1 MTMLRPTL
9 PVPAACALHLAIL
22 LLPLRMTADGPPSA
36 AATITVQT
44 GQPGTPISPELYG
57 VFYEDINYSADGGL
71 YAEMVQNRSFEYYPI
86 QPWVRDEKQLTDHV
100 PLYAWSSVQR
110 GGLKAKM
117 ETSILAPLHPNN
129 PNYLVLTTSG
139 SAGEAGVVNTG
150 YDGGMPVL
158 AGALYDFSLHAR
170 HLGGEAGAWSIALE
184 APDGSRLAAAEVPAP
199 ASTWAKR
206 EATLTCT
213 RDEPKARLVVTT
225 RTAGRF
231 ALDMIS
237 LFPRDTYKGRR
248 NGLRRDLAQA
258 IADLRPKTF
267 RFPGGCIVHGT
278 GLANA
283 YRWKDTVGDV
293 AYRKPNW
300 SRWGYHQS
308 YGLGYFEYFQFCEDI
323 GAAPIPI
330 LPCGVSCGGKK
341 PYQVATGDELN
352 AWIQDAIDVVE
363 FANGPATSRWGRVRA
378 DMGHPAPFGLKYLG
392 LGNEEHDTTSMR
404 SVFPRFVEAV
414 RAAHPEIQIIGT
426 SGGGSDIPLF
436 DLMERCRVDI
446 TDEHYYRPPEW
457 YIENRNRFDGLK
469 RGAPKVFVGEYASR
483 GNTMFNAVAEAVYL
497 TGIERNSDQVLMTAY
512 ARLLARYN
520 FTQWK
525 AANLIWF
532 DADSLVLT
540 PNYHVQRLFG
550 THLGDRN
557 LPSTVAFATASS
569 AGGAAPV
576 LGVSAARLDRD
587 GTVILKIAN
596 PMDTAVQARI
606 VLDGTTSRLR
616 GDRMLLAGPRDAV
629 NDQDNRTRL
638 APVVTAI
645 EVAPSFAQ
653 EVPAMSVQ
661 VLRLQALP
669 R

>member
-1 MTMLRPTL
+1 L
-9 PVPAACALHLAIL
+9 V
-22 LLPLRMTADGPPSA
+22 LPLRVSAEAPPSA
-36 AATITVQT
+36 VATIAVQSRHA
-44 GQPGTPISPELYG
+44 GTPISPELYG

-86 QPWVRDEKQLTDHV
+86 QPWGRDEKQLTDHM

-139 SAGEAGVVNTG
+139 SAGEAGVLNSG
-150 YDGGMPVL
+150 YDGGMPVK
-158 AGALYDFSLHAR
+158 AGALYDFSIYAR
-170 HLGGEAGAWSIALE
+170 HLGGEAGAWSIAIE
-184 APDGSRLAAAEVPAP
+184 APDGTRLATAEVPAP

-225 RTAGRF
+225 RVAGRF

-237 LFPRDTYKGRR
+237 LFPRDTYKGRK

-258 IADLRPKTF
+258 IADLKPKTF

-293 AYRKPNW
+293 AHRKPNW

-352 AWIQDAIDVVE
+352 AWIQDAIDVIE

-483 GNTMFNAVAEAVYL
+483 GNAMFNAVAEAVYL
-497 TGIERNSDQVLMTAY
+497 TGIERNSDQVPMTAY
-512 ARLLARYN
+512 APLLARYN

-532 DADSLVLT
+532 DADSVVLT

-550 THLGDRN
+550 THLGDRS
-557 LPSTVAFATASS
+557 LPSTVVFALSPAP
-569 AGGAAPV
+569 GAVAPV

-596 PMDTAVQARI
+596 PTDTAIQARI
-606 VLDGTTSRLR
+606 VLDGITSRLR
-616 GDRMLLAGPRDAV
+616 GECTLLAGPRDAV
-629 NDQDNRTRL
+629 NDLDNRTRVS
-638 APVVTAI
+638 PVVTAI
-645 EVAPSFAQ
+645 EVAPAFVQA
-653 EVPAMSVQ
+653 VPAMSVQ